1 MSRLPGL
8 YNFTLIFVMCS
19 IWAGNYFVIKY
30 SIAYSSP
37 ILFALLRSVGAGLF
51 LLLISGTELRRL
63 SRRDI
68 GYLALI
74 GLFQVSIFYITLN
87 VGLETV
93 NSSVAATL
101 VYTQPVLVVAL
112 SPLVGERLTP
122 MKVVGVVAA
131 FIGVGTIFLPDLETS
146 GLAIGDALELIASLS
161 WVVSILIFK
170 SWKHTLSHYTV
181 PGVQNMI
188 GALFIL
194 PFLPLE
200 AVRLDAVPLFWVY
213 LAYITILGSGISY
226 AIYFRALSRMQ
237 ASVFTSYLFMV
248 PVLTTVFQSIIT
260 LTLPGAYEVIGT
272 VLVSA
277 GIIIVNRNFMG

>member
-1 MSRLPGL
+1 
-8 YNFTLIFVMCS
+8 
-19 IWAGNYFVIKY
+19 
-30 SIAYSSP
+30 
-37 ILFALLRSVGAGLF
+37 
-51 LLLISGTELRRL
+51 
-63 SRRDI
+63 
-68 GYLALI
+68 
-74 GLFQVSIFYITLN
+74 
-87 VGLETV
+87 
-93 NSSVAATL
+93 
-101 VYTQPVLVVAL
+101 
-112 SPLVGERLTP
+112 
-122 MKVVGVVAA
+122 
-131 FIGVGTIFLPDLETS
+131 
-146 GLAIGDALELIASLS
+146 
-161 WVVSILIFK
+161 
-170 SWKHTLSHYTV
+170 
-181 PGVQNMI
+181 MI

-260 LTLPGAYEVIGT
+260 LTLPGAYEVMGT